1 MTHEQCHII
10 YCNSQQV
17 KEGIGWDRHSS
28 SDLHDQQMDGQDER
42 RGRIYNNK
50 YLTKDGKKERKK
62 KKERKTTAVLRTPKS
77 SRREIPKN

>member
-1 MTHEQCHII
+1 
-10 YCNSQQV
+10 
-17 KEGIGWDRHSS
+17 
-28 SDLHDQQMDGQDER
+28 MDGQDER